1 MKLNEFTKRYREQE
15 GLSQREFA
23 ERCNMSHSY
32 ISMFEIGKNPSTG
45 KKLVPT
51 GETLK
56 KLASGMRMTVDD
68 LVKQVDDFI
77 VNIQSDYDPME
88 YGLLPVPQKIGKI
101 PRLGRIHC
109 GDPIMAEENIEG
121 YDERPDGI
129 AADYTLVCEGDSM
142 IEAGIQD
149 GDIVYI
155 RQQPEVEN
163 GEIAAVWIDG
173 ETTLKR
179 FTRDGDIVSLAPA
192 NAKYKTILLTGQQ
205 LSSVRILGKAVGFTR
220 FFV

>member
-1 MKLNEFTKRYREQE
+1 MKLNDYVRNYRERE

-23 ERCNMSHSY
+23 LRCKMSHSY
-32 ISMFEIGKNPSTG
+32 ISMFEIGKNPATG

-51 GETLK
+51 GETLR
-56 KLASGMRMTVDD
+56 KLAAGMRMTVDD

-77 VNIQSDYDPME
+77 VNIQPDPDPLV
-88 YGLLPVPQKIGKI
+88 YGLMPMPPQQETV

-109 GDPIMAEENIEG
+109 GEPVICDENIEG
-121 YDERPDGI
+121 YDEKPEGMKCDF
-129 AADYTLVCEGDSM
+129 TLLCEGDSM
-142 IEAGIQD
+142 IEAGIND
-149 GDIVYI
+149 GDLVYI

-163 GEIAAVWIDG
+163 GQIAAVWIDG

-192 NAKYKTILLTGQQ
+192 NAKYKTILLTGAQ
-205 LSSVRILGKAVGFTR
+205 LKNVRILGRAVGFTR
-220 FFV
+220 WI